1 MTGLSKRMNF
11 PILKAIK
18 ISEEQNRNWNPK
30 LIRNALDSNM
40 PDTKDLLQKLYDIMR
55 IKMKV
60 RFDLND
66 QEMESLMKIEEVLNV

>member
-1 MTGLSKRMNF
+1 MTGTMKKMNF

-18 ISEEQNRNWNPK
+18 INEEQNNNWNPK
-30 LIRNALDSNM
+30 LIRNALDSNRV
-40 PDTKDLLQKLYDIMR
+40 DIKELLQKLYDMMR